1 MHPIKNQAS
10 CCLKLVFFS
19 EDDIIRY
26 YNSTIRG
33 ILSGFAGADNCL
45 RVIKIVESIIKHSCW
60 LTLKK
65 KFKLK
70 NIREVQNVYTKNIV
84 VGMKKKCGSQLISRK
99 DVVKHMTYQIDK
111 DLTMNF
117 VQKSFNQAKVLF

>member
-1 MHPIKNQAS
+1 MTKLCSKLRKMGFMHPIKNQAS

-26 YNSTIRG
+26 YNYTIRG

-70 NIREVQNVYTKNIV
+70 NIREARNIYTKRIV
-84 VGMKKKCGSQLISRK
+84 VGMKKKCVSPLISRK
-99 DVVKHMTYQIDK
+99 NIVKK
-111 DLTMNF
+111 
-117 VQKSFNQAKVLF
+117 